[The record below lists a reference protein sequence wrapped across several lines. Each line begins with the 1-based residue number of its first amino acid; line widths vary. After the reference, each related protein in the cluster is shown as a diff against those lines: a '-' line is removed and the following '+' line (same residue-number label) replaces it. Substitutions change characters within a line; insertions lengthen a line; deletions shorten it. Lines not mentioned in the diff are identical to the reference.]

1 MLKSFSKGICVADP
15 YEMIVY
21 KRFFIDLKVPYSA
34 IRNEQLQI
42 RAILHNYTKKKIRVS
57 NHSQFFLNKHPKTVS
72 GTLLI
77 SG

>member
-57 NHSQFFLNKHPKTVS
+57 NHSQFFLNKHP
-72 GTLLI
+72 
-77 SG
+77 